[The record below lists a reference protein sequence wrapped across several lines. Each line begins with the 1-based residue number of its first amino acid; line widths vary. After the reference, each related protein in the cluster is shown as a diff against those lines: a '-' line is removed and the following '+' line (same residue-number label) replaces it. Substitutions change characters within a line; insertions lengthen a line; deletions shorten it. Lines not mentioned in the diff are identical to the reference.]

1 MMKKLTSKIIFVL
14 LSCMCLLCTCAYAAH
29 ADDTAV
35 PVLLYHNIAEEVS
48 GEDYD
53 ALLNISASLF
63 EEHMSALKKAGY
75 NTITYEQYYDY
86 VTNGAPLPYKP
97 ILVTFDDGY
106 SSNYLY
112 AYPVLKKLDMK
123 ATIFVITDRRGMAL
137 SKNPHFSWN
146 QAREMQD
153 SGIID
158 IQSHTH
164 SHQVATNLTDFD
176 LFFELKTSK
185 NLIENKLGK
194 KCSVIAFPFGAANE
208 REIEAAKRAGYLIV
222 NKVGDQGVNRKED
235 GLYTLKRLTA
245 RADWTPTRLLEVIDE
260 NMNMR

>member
-1 MMKKLTSKIIFVL
+1 MKKFALKMAAIMLI
-14 LSCMCLLCTCAYAAH
+14 CMILPTFAAYAS
-29 ADDTAV
+29 DDVAV
-35 PVLLYHNIAEEVS
+35 PVLLYHNIAEEVP

-53 ALLNISASLF
+53 PFLNISASLF
-63 EEHMSALKKAGY
+63 EDHMSALKRAGY

-86 VTNGAPLPYKP
+86 VVNDTPLPGKP
-97 ILVTFDDGY
+97 ILITFDDGY

-112 AYPVLKKLDMK
+112 AYPILKKLEMK
-123 ATIFVITDRRGMAL
+123 ATIFIITDRRGMAL

-146 QAREMQD
+146 QAREMLD

-164 SHQVATNLTDFD
+164 SHQVATSLTDFD
-176 LFFELKTSK
+176 LYFELKTSK

-194 KCSVIAFPFGAANE
+194 KCSVIAFPFGAADE

-222 NKVGDQGVNRKED
+222 NKVGDAGVNRKED

-245 RADWTPTRLLEVIDE
+245 RADWTPIKLLNVINE
-260 NMNMR
+260 NMNL